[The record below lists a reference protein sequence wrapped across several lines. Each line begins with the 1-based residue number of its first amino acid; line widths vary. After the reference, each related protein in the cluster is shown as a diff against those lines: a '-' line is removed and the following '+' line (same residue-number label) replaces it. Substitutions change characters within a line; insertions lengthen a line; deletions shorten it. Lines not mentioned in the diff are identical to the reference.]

1 MKKVLSAV
9 CAVLMMSVLALPAF
23 AAASKDDILK
33 ELEAG
38 VKVGDQ
44 VKEIP
49 SDYIKVAKDF
59 LDANDLTDDQLTGA
73 LADVKEAKAIWAAT
87 GKTEFKDI
95 PSDVQNQL
103 INKATAAA
111 KKVGATLTFDGKTVK
126 VTDKAGKV
134 YTVVKAGDAIKQTG
148 GSMNTTGLLVVSIL
162 ALTTLVGA
170 VVVTRKNNLVEDR

>member
-1 MKKVLSAV
+1 M
-9 CAVLMMSVLALPAF
+9 
-23 AAASKDDILK
+23 
-33 ELEAG
+33 
-38 VKVGDQ
+38 
-44 VKEIP
+44 
-49 SDYIKVAKDF
+49 
-59 LDANDLTDDQLTGA
+59 
-73 LADVKEAKAIWAAT
+73 
-87 GKTEFKDI
+87 
-95 PSDVQNQL
+95 QNQL

-148 GSMNTTGLLVVSIL
+148 GSMNTTGLLAVSIL